1 MRRAALLR
9 RLGWSL
15 GAASLWTWGLLGV
28 RMLRDGLQ
36 PLEVWFGYSLSFFM
50 TAVYVYMGL
59 LIAATLQAEGGLPR
73 GGLFGPTWAARAAR
87 LWRPLALLG
96 VVGLALALGS
106 LGGWLA
112 LRYPG
117 PQAASGTIASVILA
131 LMVFAVAALSTFLA
145 REPEDRGSR

>member
-1 MRRAALLR
+1 MRWATLRR

-28 RMLRDGLQ
+28 RMVRDGLQ

-50 TAVYVYMGL
+50 TAVYVYMAL
-59 LIAATLQAEGGLPR
+59 LIWSTLRAEGGLPQD
-73 GGLFGPTWAARAAR
+73 GLGSAWARRATR

-96 VVGLALALGS
+96 AGGLVVALAALA
-106 LGGWLA
+106 GWLA

-117 PQAASGTIASVILA
+117 LQAASGTVASVLLA
-131 LMVFAVAALSTFLA
+131 VMIFAVAALSTVLA
-145 REPEDRGSR
+145 REPGDEGSR